1 MYSERVRRMDK
12 YVETTFMLIALGILI
27 TTGEAAFLL
36 LKIHRELKAWRKEW
50 KISQDHDK
58 ELCDVDH

>member
-1 MYSERVRRMDK
+1 MDK